1 MGITFWYT
9 MYIMKNHGENVNNIN
24 YLTEYDSVKY
34 EQSGKTYEGV
44 ITKVVNND
52 FPFIE
57 GKFYEIDSIGQ
68 RVDDLRFDTTVYAR
82 DFEGLKMEWWYEGQ
96 GGDNSAIGCSGSWET
111 LVA

>member
-1 MGITFWYT
+1 M
-9 MYIMKNHGENVNNIN
+9 NNIN
-24 YLTEYDSVKY
+24 YLREMDSVRIV
-34 EQSGKTYEGV
+34 QSGITYEGV

-57 GKFYEIDSIGQ
+57 GKFYEIDDIGQ
-68 RVDDLRFDTTVYAR
+68 RVDDLRFNTTVYAR
-82 DFEGLKMEWWYEGQ
+82 DFKGLKMEWWYEGQ

>member
-1 MGITFWYT
+1 M
-9 MYIMKNHGENVNNIN
+9 NNIN
-24 YLTEYDSVKY
+24 YLREMDSVRIV
-34 EQSGKTYEGV
+34 QSGITYEGV

-57 GKFYEIDSIGQ
+57 GKFYEIDDIGQ
-68 RVDDLRFDTTVYAR
+68 RVDDLRFNATVYAR

>member
-1 MGITFWYT
+1 M
-9 MYIMKNHGENVNNIN
+9 
-24 YLTEYDSVKY
+24 DSVRIV
-34 EQSGKTYEGV
+34 QSGITYEGV

-57 GKFYEIDSIGQ
+57 GKFYEIDDIGQ
-68 RVDDLRFDTTVYAR
+68 RVDDLRFNTTVYAR
-82 DFEGLKMEWWYEGQ
+82 DFKGLKMEWWYEGQ

>member
-34 EQSGKTYEGV
+34 EQSGKTYECV
-44 ITKVVNND
+44 ITKVVNSD

-68 RVDDLRFDTTVYAR
+68 RVDDMRFNAIIYAQS
-82 DFEGLKMEWWYEGQ
+82 FKGLNMEWWYE
-96 GGDNSAIGCSGSWET
+96 
-111 LVA
+111 

>member
-1 MGITFWYT
+1 
-9 MYIMKNHGENVNNIN
+9 VNNIN
-24 YLTEYDSVKY
+24 YLREMDSVRIV
-34 EQSGKTYEGV
+34 QSGITYEGV

-57 GKFYEIDSIGQ
+57 GKFYEIDDIGQ
-68 RVDDLRFDTTVYAR
+68 RVDDLRFNTTVYAR
-82 DFEGLKMEWWYEGQ
+82 DFKGLKMEWWYEGQ

>member
-1 MGITFWYT
+1 
-9 MYIMKNHGENVNNIN
+9 VNNIN
-24 YLTEYDSVKY
+24 YLREMDSVRIV
-34 EQSGKTYEGV
+34 QSGITYEGV

-57 GKFYEIDSIGQ
+57 GKFYEIDDIGQ
-68 RVDDLRFDTTVYAR
+68 RVDDLRFNATVYAR

>member
-1 MGITFWYT
+1 M
-9 MYIMKNHGENVNNIN
+9 NNIN
-24 YLTEYDSVKY
+24 YLSEFDSVRFV
-34 EQSGKTYEGV
+34 QSGITYEGV

-57 GKFYEIDSIGQ
+57 GKFFEIDNIGQ
-68 RVDDLRFDTTVYAR
+68 RVDNYRFNATIYAQS
-82 DFEGLKMEWWYEGQ
+82 FKGLNLEWWYEGQ